1 MRDFDLIVFGATGF
15 TGRLVA
21 EAILEFPEPGL
32 RWAIAGRSQKKLED
46 VRSALAERFPEAQD
60 LPLLVADVT
69 KPETMD
75 DLACRAR
82 VVCTTVGPFTV
93 LGGALVQAC
102 VRHGTDYCDI
112 TGEVGWM
119 RSVID
124 AHHNEAVDKKCRV
137 VHAAGFDSIP
147 FDLGVVVA
155 QKAAVAKWGAPA
167 ERIRTVTGRMSGALS
182 GGTLASMALIM
193 DSARRDRSVL
203 RQLANPYVL
212 VPGGSGPDRNDSRRV
227 EHWPEHKV
235 WTAPFIMAGCNT
247 RIVRRTHALL
257 GMPWGD
263 AFSYTE
269 AMGTG
274 SGVRGWIRA
283 QGIRMGIAVMVVV
296 LATPWIRR
304 LVVGPILPKPG
315 QGPSKESRESG
326 HFALHVVGHRAGE
339 TVAVDVKGNGDPG
352 YLATSRMLAQTAV
365 SLAVDELPPTFGVL
379 TPGSCLGDVLPDRLG
394 RVGIRFS
401 VRSS

>member
-21 EAILEFPEPGL
+21 EALLEFPEPGL
-32 RWAIAGRSQKKLED
+32 RWAIAGRSREKLER
-46 VRSALAERFPEAQD
+46 VRDGLAERFPDARD
-60 LPLLVADVT
+60 LTLVIADVT
-69 KPETMD
+69 ALETID
-75 DLACRAR
+75 ELARRTR

-93 LGGALVQAC
+93 HGEPLVRAC
-102 VRHGTDYCDI
+102 VEHGTHYCDI
-112 TGEVGWM
+112 TGEVGWI
-119 RSVID
+119 RSIID
-124 AHHNEAVDKKCRV
+124 AHHDEAVAKECRI

-167 ERIRTVTGRMSGALS
+167 ERIRTVTGRMKGSLS
-182 GGTLASMALIM
+182 GGTLASMALII
-193 DSARRDRSVL
+193 DTARRDRAVL
-203 RQLANPYVL
+203 RRLANPYVL
-212 VPGGSGPDRNDSRRV
+212 VPGTRGPDRNDSTNV
-227 EHWPEHKV
+227 AHWAEHGV

-247 RIVRRTHALL
+247 RVVRRTHALL
-257 GMPWGD
+257 GMPWGEE
-263 AFSYTE
+263 FSYTE

-274 SGVRGWIRA
+274 RGLRGWVRA
-283 QGIRMGIAVMVVV
+283 QAIRIGIAFMVVV
-296 LATPWIRR
+296 LATPWMRR
-304 LVVGPILPKPG
+304 LVVGPILPEPG
-315 QGPSKESRESG
+315 EGPSKEARQSG
-326 HFALHVVGHRAGE
+326 HFAVHVVAHRAGE
-339 TVAVDVKGNGDPG
+339 TVAVDVQGDGDPG

-365 SLAVDELPPTFGVL
+365 ALAVDELPPTFGVL